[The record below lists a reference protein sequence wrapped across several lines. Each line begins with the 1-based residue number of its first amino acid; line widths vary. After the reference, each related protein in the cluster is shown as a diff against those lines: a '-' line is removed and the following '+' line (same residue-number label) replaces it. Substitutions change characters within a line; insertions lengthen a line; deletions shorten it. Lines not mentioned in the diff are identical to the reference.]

1 MKLLYVI
8 AHTVI
13 NCIYLFLHLNT
24 DLSGT
29 LGGSMGGVMLDP
41 ASEVRGGLGGGW
53 TLSDMS

>member
-1 MKLLYVI
+1 MKLYYVI
-8 AHTVI
+8 AHTEI
-13 NCIYLFLHLNT
+13 NCTYLLLYLST

-29 LGGSMGGVMLDP
+29 LGGTMGGLMLDP